1 MSPPR
6 LHRRTVLSAL
16 SATAAR
22 KKDYPVAKKW
32 GWIAVSVSSVLVCT
46 NLFIIIKSRTS
57 AAVVTSALEEVAF
70 GVMISSV
77 LLLTGLC
84 GMAVL
89 QSISLN
95 GLYVNDAHC
104 GSCNVSCTGAIPNAT
119 ATCRVPDG
127 TSTSSSTCTGG
138 RGSGIEGSYEKS

>member
-1 MSPPR
+1 MGATTSTI
-6 LHRRTVLSAL
+6 LGWVGIFASSVLSAL

-46 NLFIIIKSRTS
+46 NLFIIIKSRAS

-95 GLYVNDAHC
+95 GLYVNDATKSEDYSIYSAIL
-104 GSCNVSCTGAIPNAT
+104 GFGVWIVSLIVTIFLL
-119 ATCRVPDG
+119 
-127 TSTSSSTCTGG
+127 
-138 RGSGIEGSYEKS
+138 